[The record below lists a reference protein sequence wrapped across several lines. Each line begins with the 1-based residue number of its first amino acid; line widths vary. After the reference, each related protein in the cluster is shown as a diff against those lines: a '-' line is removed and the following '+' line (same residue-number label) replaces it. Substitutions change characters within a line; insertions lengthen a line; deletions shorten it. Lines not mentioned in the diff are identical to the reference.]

1 MSQFITLMTQQKQLH
16 NVKRTTSQNLKS
28 SRLHARIQQMVQMKT
43 QNGHKSL
50 KFLGNR
56 LWYPEMAKAFL
67 GVRNGVTII
76 NPEVTLKATAEGL
89 YFASL
94 ILRNNGRLLLVDSRH
109 EFSPFNH
116 LATRHSECLDPQIA
130 MSGNRWIGGTLTNWS
145 TISTYA
151 SQFGH
156 ITSMFQGFVNR
167 FRITSPRYK
176 KMKDAFPG
184 FLTVNSPKDL
194 KQISGQTKPHLKF
207 RQRPDLLIVC
217 RPQENFLLLREAFRL
232 QIPVLAFVDS
242 NASLDYITLP
252 IPVNTDNH
260 EWMYYS
266 LDLLSR
272 LAQKLKVAD

>member
-1 MSQFITLMTQQKQLH
+1 
-16 NVKRTTSQNLKS
+16 
-28 SRLHARIQQMVQMKT
+28 
-43 QNGHKSL
+43 
-50 KFLGNR
+50 
-56 LWYPEMAKAFL
+56 
-67 GVRNGVTII
+67 
-76 NPEVTLKATAEGL
+76 
-89 YFASL
+89 
-94 ILRNNGRLLLVDSRH
+94 
-109 EFSPFNH
+109 
-116 LATRHSECLDPQIA
+116 

-145 TISTYA
+145 TISTHA

-156 ITSMFQGFVNR
+156 IASMFQDFVNR
-167 FRITSPRYK
+167 FRVTSPRYK

-184 FLTVNSPKDL
+184 FLAVKSQKDL
-194 KQISGQTKPHLKF
+194 KQISGYTKPHLKF

-272 LAQKLKVAD
+272 LTQKLKVVD